1 MTGRGKGKS
10 INFAKVYRFLF
21 LFVLSRD
28 NRKIAYTLGK
38 LRGKLSD
45 FMENILI
52 GGWFEDFDLE
62 LFVVLFGS

>member
-10 INFAKVYRFLF
+10 INSALVYRFLF

-28 NRKIAYTLGK
+28 KRKTAYTLGK
-38 LRGKLSD
+38 FRGKLSD

-52 GGWFEDFDLE
+52 GGGFKDFDLE
-62 LFVVLFGS
+62 LFIILFGS